1 MKQKFGKLS
10 FVKVCD
16 DMPEC
21 MRHFESGFDAIVCGT
36 YSQIYGGT
44 DIKSY
49 SLYMIRDGIIVNRTS
64 WYREPQLT
72 LLENQDK
79 DKAEQM
85 IEDYNFRE
93 EL

>member
-16 DMPEC
+16 EMPSH

-36 YSQIYGGT
+36 YSQLYGGT
-44 DIKSY
+44 NVNGY
-49 SLYMIRDGIIVNRTS
+49 SLYMIRDGIIINRLA
-64 WYREPQLT
+64 WYDEDQLT
-72 LLENQDK
+72 SLKNQDR

-85 IEDYNFRE
+85 IEDYNFGE
-93 EL
+93 